1 MNDINLIGR
10 LVRSPGV
17 KDNADGDI
25 GCVFLH
31 WPLTAEIRTKAQTS
45 SHAQRGQK
53 TGEIINEYCVKGQL
67 IGVTGRLQIR
77 PFTDKEGN
85 KRTAAEVIVS
95 TFDFCE
101 RKTETAS
108 QAPTNDFYGD
118 RGRWRLVAI
127 FKVVR

>member
-10 LVRSPGV
+10 LVRSPELRTTQTGTSV
-17 KDNADGDI
+17 VSFTLAVDRRDKDKSTDFI
-25 GCVFLH
+25 PC
-31 WPLTAEIRTKAQTS
+31 TAWA
-45 SHAQRGQK
+45 K

-108 QAPTNDFYGD
+108 QAPTNDFTEIEDDGD
-118 RGRWRLVAI
+118 SLP
-127 FKVVR
+127 F